1 MDPSEA
7 LGSQTADAE
16 LSLRTGF
23 SYHSCLLRNTLPS
36 TVVCLKP
43 RDVNMVTLAFI
54 SWSCQI
60 VFEDWLA
67 LGRPGNT
74 PQRSEAYAWGEHSA
88 AGCPHWPQWHGTC
101 SPAPCGPWSS
111 GSQMRPL
118 VPCAGEGVCGNI
130 KTSKHINFLPAAGG
144 TGGVSPQWCLLWER
158 AETRTPQKGPS
169 CCQAEP
175 SYRNNP
181 SCCVCFW
188 TPTRSL
194 FEALCTTAHGNCHA
208 LYSVNPAFEFGP
220 GW

>member
-1 MDPSEA
+1 M
-7 LGSQTADAE
+7 LTWL
-16 LSLRTGF
+16 LSLLFLDHAKLFLRTG
-23 SYHSCLLRNTLPS
+23 LLWGDQVTPLRGVRPMPGAS
-36 TVVCLKP
+36 TV
-43 RDVNMVTLAFI
+43 
-54 SWSCQI
+54 
-60 VFEDWLA
+60 
-67 LGRPGNT
+67 
-74 PQRSEAYAWGEHSA
+74 H
-88 AGCPHWPQWHGTC
+88 AGCPHWPQWHGAC
-101 SPAPCGPWSS
+101 PPAPCDPCSS

-130 KTSKHINFLPAAGG
+130 KTSKHVNFLPTAGG
-144 TGGVSPQWCLLWER
+144 TAGVSPQWCLFWER
-158 AETRTPQKGPS
+158 AETCTPQKGPS
-169 CCQAEP
+169 CCRAEP